1 MPNRSEVT
9 TYSTPRRCQVLL
21 CVWEEK
27 TKETDRCVWVIY
39 WDYLDYTESPKT
51 PEIADNC
58 TRPCL
63 HVIKLKAVLLISK
76 MASPFLRKTLYR
88 RTPSALNIAW
98 SNVPL
103 NIRALIFLLM
113 FWRIKSL
120 LYAAFEAYL
129 M

>member
-27 TKETDRCVWVIY
+27 TKQTDLCVLSY
-39 WDYLDYTESPKT
+39 LDYLDYTESPKT
-51 PEIADNC
+51 AEIADNC

-63 HVIKLKAVLLISK
+63 HVIKLKSGLLISK

-88 RTPSALNIAW
+88 RTPSALNIA
-98 SNVPL
+98 
-103 NIRALIFLLM
+103 
-113 FWRIKSL
+113 
-120 LYAAFEAYL
+120 
-129 M
+129 